1 MLKKSKK
8 TVLPKLPPYPF
19 VLDELSR
26 VSPYTKP
33 MFGCTAIYVNEKIV
47 LILRQKKENPKDNGV
62 WIATTAEHHESLKK
76 EFPKMRSISV
86 FGPGVT
92 GWQVLPETAPDFE
105 ASVYRVCEMV
115 IAGDPRVGKIPGQ
128 KKKSPAGKKP
138 TRRSNQK

>member
-8 TVLPKLPPYPF
+8 KALPKLSPYPF
-19 VLDELSR
+19 VLDELTR
-26 VSPYTKP
+26 VLPYTKP
-33 MFGCTAIYVNEKIV
+33 MFGCTAIYVKEKIV
-47 LILRQKKENPKDNGV
+47 LILRQKKTAPKDNGV

-92 GWQVLPETAPDFE
+92 GWQILPETAPDFE
-105 ASVYRVCEMV
+105 ASVYRVCELI

-128 KKKSPAGKKP
+128 KKKSPPKKGA
-138 TRRSNQK
+138 RRTKK